1 MRVAQ
6 IKTMYDIRSFEVTVE
21 LTSEALNFSDG
32 VDKKR
37 PVPNEG

>member
-1 MRVAQ
+1 MRVAE
-6 IKTMYDIRSFEVTVE
+6 IKTMYDVRSFEVTVG
-21 LTSEALNFSDG
+21 LTSEVPNYSDG